1 MYRAGVMS
9 KADPKDYYA
18 YLGVKPSATAD
29 QIRAAYHR
37 CAKRCHPD
45 VDPSPWAKARFQAL
59 NEAYRTLSNPS
70 KRAAYDSL
78 RWAGASNHHKTGLDV
93 VRWRRPEFEVRSRW
107 LSVRRPAL
115 LVGAGALGLGLLGVL
130 LQDAVVPSGPEP
142 LSAISSPL
150 SSAVSVLPF
159 GAQRSTSEPI
169 PHAPAGVSA
178 PPPSPAPSPTSV
190 PNWPAPTETF
200 LAGAWLLRDLPNRNP
215 ALNLLAGEEAARL
228 QELLIERGYLLGPA
242 DGIWGPRSHAALED
256 FRRAPGLG
264 PDDGWTKKTETV
276 LGSERPQEA
285 GPPAIAEARA
295 LVQEEAVPPPRPRAL
310 RSGLDDQAVSNLPP
324 NGGDTAPEPR
334 PAVPVR
340 PAGTEEPV
348 EETYIGAWARS
359 RADCFQE
366 TDAPPLAISARRA
379 ESFGGA
385 QGTCEF
391 APVQREGA
399 GWRTRARC
407 SANGKSW
414 TANVQLRVTGSTL
427 SWSSERGRAIYYRC
441 PPKVSATR

>member
-1 MYRAGVMS
+1 MS

-78 RWAGASNHHKTGLDV
+78 R
-93 VRWRRPEFEVRSRW
+93 
-107 LSVRRPAL
+107 
-115 LVGAGALGLGLLGVL
+115 
-130 LQDAVVPSGPEP
+130 
-142 LSAISSPL
+142 
-150 SSAVSVLPF
+150 
-159 GAQRSTSEPI
+159 
-169 PHAPAGVSA
+169 
-178 PPPSPAPSPTSV
+178 
-190 PNWPAPTETF
+190 
-200 LAGAWLLRDLPNRNP
+200 
-215 ALNLLAGEEAARL
+215 
-228 QELLIERGYLLGPA
+228 
-242 DGIWGPRSHAALED
+242 PRSHAALED

-324 NGGDTAPEPR
+324 NGGDTAPR
-334 PAVPVR
+334 TA
-340 PAGTEEPV
+340 
-348 EETYIGAWARS
+348 
-359 RADCFQE
+359 
-366 TDAPPLAISARRA
+366 ARRPCA
-379 ESFGGA
+379 
-385 QGTCEF
+385 
-391 APVQREGA
+391 A
-399 GWRTRARC
+399 GR
-407 SANGKSW
+407 N
-414 TANVQLRVTGSTL
+414 
-427 SWSSERGRAIYYRC
+427 
-441 PPKVSATR
+441 